1 MFSHWLERPREGA
14 SAECRRKEARIM
26 IRNLALA
33 LGLGMF
39 LMAGISYA
47 AVLPE
52 NMCKDSKLK
61 GTGKKAYDLLK
72 AFGKNIKKSPAGDP
86 KLGDNVSKAQSKFT
100 KAFTKAE
107 DKGGCVTTADSGL
120 IEPKV
125 DAFVMDVIA
134 ELSPSGAFID
144 ASYGSLD

>member
-1 MFSHWLERPREGA
+1 
-14 SAECRRKEARIM
+14 M

-39 LMAGISYA
+39 FMAGISYA

-52 NMCKDSKLK
+52 NACKESKLK
-61 GTGKKAYDLLK
+61 GTGKKAFDLLK
-72 AFGKNIKKSPAGDP
+72 AYGKNIKVPDASKLAGS
-86 KLGDNVSKAQSKFT
+86 VSKGESKFT

-107 DKGGCVTTADSGL
+107 DKGGCLTTADSGA
-120 IEPKV
+120 IETKV

-134 ELSPSGAFID
+134 ELSPSGAFLD

>member
-1 MFSHWLERPREGA
+1 
-14 SAECRRKEARIM
+14 M

-52 NMCKDSKLK
+52 NTCKDSKLK
-61 GTGKKAYDLLK
+61 FTGKKAFDLLK
-72 AFGKNIKKSPAGDP
+72 AYGKNIKKNPDTNLS
-86 KLGDNVSKAQSKFT
+86 KNVSKAESKFT
-100 KAFTKAE
+100 KAFSKAE
-107 DKGGCVTTADSGL
+107 SKGAGACLTSGDVGV
-120 IEPKV
+120 IENKV
-125 DAFVMDVIA
+125 DAFVLDVIA

>member
-1 MFSHWLERPREGA
+1 ML
-14 SAECRRKEARIM
+14 
-26 IRNLALA
+26 RNLALA

-47 AVLPE
+47 GVLPE

-72 AFGKNIKKSPAGDP
+72 AFGKNIKKNPDT
-86 KLGDNVSKAQSKFT
+86 KLDDNVSKAQSKFT
-100 KAFTKAE
+100 KAFGKAE

-120 IEPKV
+120 IELKV

-134 ELSPSGAFID
+134 ELSPSGAFLD

>member
-1 MFSHWLERPREGA
+1 
-14 SAECRRKEARIM
+14 M

-47 AVLPE
+47 AVDPA
-52 NMCKDSKLK
+52 NACKDSKLK

-72 AFGKNIKKSPAGDP
+72 AYGKNIKKNPDI
-86 KLGDNVSKAQSKFT
+86 KLGDNVSKAESKFT
-100 KAFTKAE
+100 KGFSKAE
-107 DKGGCVTTADSGL
+107 SKGGCVTTADSGS
-120 IEPKV
+120 IEDKV
-125 DAFVMDVIA
+125 DAFVMDVIN

>member
-1 MFSHWLERPREGA
+1 
-14 SAECRRKEARIM
+14 M

-47 AVLPE
+47 GVLPE
-52 NMCKDSKLK
+52 NKCKDSKLK

-72 AFGKNIKKSPAGDP
+72 AFGKNIKKNPDT
-86 KLGDNVSKAQSKFT
+86 KLDDNISKAESKFT

-107 DKGGCVTTADSGL
+107 DKEGCLTTADSGT
-120 IEPKV
+120 IELKV
-125 DAFVMDVIA
+125 DAFVMDVID
-134 ELSPSGAFID
+134 ELASPSGAFID
-144 ASYGSLD
+144 ASHSTLD